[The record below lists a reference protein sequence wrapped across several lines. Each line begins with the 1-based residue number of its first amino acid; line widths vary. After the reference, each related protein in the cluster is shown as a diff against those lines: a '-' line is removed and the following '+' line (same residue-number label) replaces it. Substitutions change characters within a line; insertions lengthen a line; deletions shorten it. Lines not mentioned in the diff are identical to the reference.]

1 MYNQNKTLYSM
12 NIKHIIKISIKISSV
27 LHESYFFN
35 VELQIPY
42 QKCLIFLC
50 LIS

>member
-1 MYNQNKTLYSM
+1 MYNQNKTLYNM
-12 NIKHIIKISIKISSV
+12 NIKHIIKISIKISPV

-35 VELQIPY
+35 VELQILY